1 MLKVNRK
8 KLSLAVLQALGAG
21 AVVGVVAPAANAQ
34 VPTAQTSP
42 TTTVTAEE
50 VQKFSTTVTGSRI
63 PSANLTSTS
72 PVTTVGAQDIKLE
85 GVVNVENLLNNLP
98 QVFADFGQSES
109 NGATGTA
116 TVNLRNLGAQ
126 RTLVLVNGR
135 RLPAGSPTYYP
146 TDLNE
151 IPSPLIERVEIL
163 TGGASAVYGSDA
175 VAGVVN
181 FIMKDNFQGLQI
193 EGNWSGYNHRQNNS
207 LASVIAAR
215 AATNPQQFAV
225 PGNIDHDG
233 DSTNIS
239 ITMGSNFAN
248 NRGNATLFFQ
258 YVKSQ
263 PVLQRDRD
271 YSACATGDSG
281 DGQSLVC
288 SGSSTSFPGRFL
300 DAGAGSAD
308 DTIAN
313 AQGGVRP
320 FKSATDQF
328 NFAPYNYYQ
337 RPDERYGFNAFAH
350 YDVNDHA
357 RVYGEFGFHDDH
369 TDAVIAPSGIFGLVI
384 PLTNANPL
392 LSTDFKNAFGIT
404 PTTDGSVLILRR
416 NLEGGGRDDDRR
428 HTSFRGVLGVKG
440 DIADGK
446 WDYDVFA
453 QTAKVL
459 YQETYRN
466 DFSKIRIGRALD
478 VVTDPGTGQPVCA
491 SKLSGLDP
499 ACVPYNIFSLGGV
512 TPEALAYL
520 QTPGLQRGS
529 TEQTVQGAT
538 LSADLGVYG
547 VKMPWAKSGVG
558 VAFGL
563 ERRVEKLNL
572 ETDTEFSTFDLAG
585 QGGPTIGLSG
595 QFTVKEAFAEVR
607 VPIME
612 GQPFAD
618 LLSVNGSYRYSDY
631 STNHTTNSYGLGAE
645 WAPIKAVRLRASYQQ
660 SVRAPNVIE
669 LFTAQ
674 GLNLLGL
681 SSDPCGANPTATLA
695 QCQRTGITAAQ
706 YGGAIITN
714 AAGQYNYLQG
724 GNPALTPETG
734 KSTTLGF
741 VVTPMRD
748 MSASVDYFQIKGSN
762 QVGIVPP
769 ATTLTQCLNQGA
781 FCDLI
786 HRDAL
791 GTLWLTGFISGLNQN
806 LASAKTSGVD
816 LSFNYI
822 YPIQNKWGS
831 LAFSFLG
838 TWLKEFKQTPVPGL
852 GEYDCKGL
860 YGPVCGA
867 PLPEWRHKARVTWQT
882 PWSTDIALT
891 WRHIAKVTLDSTSS
905 DPNLNAP
912 FANVDREL
920 GERDYL
926 DIAASWAVTKQLTLT
941 GGVDNLLDK
950 DPPIVSSS
958 IATPAFGNGNTYPQ
972 VYDSLGRKLFI
983 GFQYKF

>member
-8 KLSLAVLQALGAG
+8 KLSLAVLQALGTGVMVG
-21 AVVGVVAPAANAQ
+21 AVMPVANAQ
-34 VPTAQTSP
+34 QTTPAPATTAA
-42 TTTVTAEE
+42 AED
-50 VQKFSTTVTGSRI
+50 VQRFSTTVTGSRI

-85 GVVNVENLLNNLP
+85 GVQNVENLLNNLP

-146 TDLNE
+146 TDLNQ
-151 IPSPLIERVEIL
+151 IPAPLIERVEIL

-193 EGNWSGYNHRQNNS
+193 DGNWSAYNHQQNNS
-207 LASVIAAR
+207 LASVIQAR
-215 AATNPQQFAV
+215 AATNPSQFAV
-225 PGNIDHDG
+225 PGDVSHDG
-233 DSTNIS
+233 ESYNLA

-258 YVKSQ
+258 YQKTHA
-263 PVLQRDRD
+263 VLQRDRD
-271 YSACATGDSG
+271 YSACATGDSA
-281 DGQSLVC
+281 DGNSLVC
-288 SGSSTSFPGRFL
+288 SGSGTSYPGQFF
-300 DAGAGSAD
+300 DVNAGVAR
-308 DTIAN
+308 TIADSAGN
-313 AQGGVRP
+313 VRP
-320 FKSATDQF
+320 YTSNDQF

-357 RVYGEFGFHDDH
+357 RVYGEFSFTDDH
-369 TDAVIAPSGIFGLVI
+369 TDALIAPSGVFGLEFA
-384 PLTNANPL
+384 LADTNPL
-392 LSTDFKNAFGIT
+392 LSPGFKSAFGIT
-404 PTTDGSVLILRR
+404 PTTPGDVVILRR
-416 NLEGGGRDDDRR
+416 NQEGGGRDDDRR

-440 DIADGK
+440 DVFDGK

-453 QTAKVL
+453 QSGKVL

-478 VVTDPGTGQPVCA
+478 VVNDPATGQPVCA
-491 SKLSGLDP
+491 SVLDGSDP
-499 ACVPYNIFSLGGV
+499 GCVPYDIFHLGGV
-512 TPEALAYL
+512 TQGALAYL

-529 TEQTVQGAT
+529 TQQEVQGAT
-538 LSADLGVYG
+538 LSSDLGQYG
-547 VKMPWAKSGVG
+547 WKLPWAKSGVG

-563 ERRVEKLNL
+563 ERRVEKLAL
-572 ETDTEFSTFDLAG
+572 DTDTEFSTFDLAG

-607 VPIME
+607 VPIVE
-612 GQPFAD
+612 GAPWAD
-618 LLSVNGSYRYSDY
+618 LLSFNGSYRYSDY
-631 STNHTTNSYGLGAE
+631 STGHTTNSYGLGVE
-645 WAPIKAVRLRASYQQ
+645 WAPVKAVRLRGSYQQ

-706 YGGAIITN
+706 YGGALITN
-714 AAGQYNYLQG
+714 PAGQYNYLQG
-724 GNPALTPETG
+724 GNPLLTPETG

-741 VVTPMRD
+741 VLTPMRD
-748 MSASVDYFQIKGSN
+748 MSASVDYFQIKGEN

-769 ATTLTQCLNQGA
+769 ATTLTQCLNAGA

-806 LASAKTSGVD
+806 LASAKTSGFD
-816 LSFNYI
+816 FSFNYI
-822 YPIQNKWGS
+822 YPMQNRWGS

-852 GEYDCKGL
+852 GEYDCAGL

-882 PWSTDIALT
+882 PWNTDLALT
-891 WRHIAKVTLDSTSS
+891 WRHIDKVTLDSTSS

-912 FANVDREL
+912 FAPVDREL

-926 DIAASWAVTKQLTLT
+926 DLAASWNVTKQLTIS
-941 GGVDNLLDK
+941 GGIDNLLDK

-972 VYDSLGRKLFI
+972 VYDSLGRHLFI
-983 GFQYKF
+983 GLQYRF

>member
-8 KLSLAVLQALGAG
+8 KLPLAVLQALGAG
-21 AVVGVVAPAANAQ
+21 AMVGVVAPVANAQ
-34 VPTAQTSP
+34 VQTQQASP

-72 PVTTVGAQDIKLE
+72 PVVTVGAQDIKIE
-85 GVVNVENLLNNLP
+85 GVQNVENLLNNLP
-98 QVFADFGQSES
+98 QVFADFGANES

-116 TVNLRNLGAQ
+116 TVNLRNLGSQ

-135 RLPAGSPTYYP
+135 RLPAGSPTFYP

-151 IPSPLIERVEIL
+151 IPAPLIERVEIL

-193 EGNWSGYNHRQNNS
+193 EGNWSGYNHRQHNS
-207 LASVIAAR
+207 LADVIRAR
-215 AATNPQQFAV
+215 AATNPAQFAV
-225 PGNIDHDG
+225 PGNVDHDG
-233 DSTNIS
+233 DSSNFN
-239 ITMGSNFAN
+239 ITMGSNFAG

-258 YVKSQ
+258 YTKTKAVS
-263 PVLQRDRD
+263 QRDRD
-271 YSACATGDSG
+271 YSACATGDSA
-281 DGQSLVC
+281 DGNSLVC
-288 SGSSTSFPGRFL
+288 SGSSTSFPGRFI
-300 DAGAGSAD
+300 DANTGSSF
-308 DTIAN
+308 TIAN

-320 FKSATDQF
+320 FSSATDQF

-369 TDAVIAPSGIFGLVI
+369 TDALIAPSGIFGSEFL
-384 PLTNANPL
+384 LSDTNPL
-392 LSTDFKNAFGIT
+392 LSTSFKNTFGIT
-404 PTTDGSVLILRR
+404 PTTMGDLIILRR
-416 NLEGGGRDDDRR
+416 NIEGGGRDDDRR

-440 DIADGK
+440 DIGN

-453 QTAKVL
+453 QTGKVL

-466 DFSKIRIGRALD
+466 DFSKVRTARALD
-478 VVTDPGTGQPVCA
+478 VVTDPATGQPVCA

-499 ACVPYNIFSLGGV
+499 NCVPYNIFSLGGV

-529 TEQTVQGAT
+529 TEQSVQGAT
-538 LSADLGVYG
+538 ISSDLGVYG
-547 VKMPWAKSGVG
+547 VKSPWAKSGIG
-558 VAFGL
+558 VALGL
-563 ERRVEKLNL
+563 ERRVEKLTL
-572 ETDTEFSTFDLAG
+572 DTDTEFSTFDLAG

-595 QFTVKEAFAEVR
+595 QFTVKEAFGEVR

-612 GQPFAD
+612 GQPWAD
-618 LLSVNGSYRYSDY
+618 LLSFNGSYRYSDY
-631 STNHTTNSYGLGAE
+631 STGHTTNSYGLGVE
-645 WAPIKAVRLRASYQQ
+645 WAPVKKVRLRGSYQQ
-660 SVRAPNVIE
+660 SVRAANIIE

-674 GLNLLGL
+674 GFNLLSL
-681 SSDPCGANPTATLA
+681 ASDPCGANPTATLA

-706 YGGAIITN
+706 YGSAIITN
-714 AAGQYNYLQG
+714 PAGQYNYLQG
-724 GNPALTPETG
+724 GNPLLTPETG

-741 VVTPMRD
+741 VLTPMRNLN
-748 MSASVDYFQIKGSN
+748 ASVDYFKIKGSN
-762 QVGIVPP
+762 QVGIVSPNI
-769 ATTLTQCLNQGA
+769 ALNQCLTNGA

-786 HRDAL
+786 HRDNF

-816 LSFNYI
+816 ININYT
-822 YPIQNKWGS
+822 YPFQNNWGS
-831 LAFSFLG
+831 LAFSFFG
-838 TWLKEFKQTPVPGL
+838 TWLQEFKQTPVPGL

-860 YGPVCGA
+860 FGQTCGT
-867 PLPEWRHKARVTWQT
+867 PIPEWRHKARVTWQT
-882 PWSTDIALT
+882 PWSTDVALT
-891 WRHIAKVTLDSTSS
+891 WRHIDKVNIDLSS
-905 DPNLNAP
+905 SNPLLSGSFAP
-912 FANVDREL
+912 VDKEL
-920 GERDYL
+920 AERDYIDL
-926 DIAASWAVTKQLTLT
+926 AASWNVTKQLTIA
-941 GGVDNLLDK
+941 GGIDNLFDK
-950 DPPIVSSS
+950 DPPIISSS
-958 IATPAFGNGNTYPQ
+958 IAGPAFGNGNTYPQ
-972 VYDSLGRKLFI
+972 VYDALGRKLFVSV
-983 GFQYKF
+983 QYRF